1 MGFDVLLCSPLDVDF
16 TTQFMVSSTE
26 LLLTLPLEGEDDAD
40 DEDDGEDDED
50 GGEDEEVTVGVEV
63 VDDFLQAKL
72 LPFCLMRVE
81 TARLLALCEK
91 VFSLF

>member
-1 MGFDVLLCSPLDVDF
+1 
-16 TTQFMVSSTE
+16 MVSSTE
-26 LLLTLPLEGEDDAD
+26 LLLTLPPEGEDDGD
-40 DEDDGEDDED
+40 GEDGEDDED
-50 GGEDEEVTVGVEV
+50 GGDDDEVVAGVEV